1 MLLHNPF
8 KVKHP
13 ACAALSKTADFY
25 YNNPMKRLA
34 FVIPWYS
41 DEVRGGAE
49 TELRGIAKHLAAS
62 GIELEILTTCVKE
75 FSSDWSVNYYKEGEA
90 VEGGLKVRRF
100 PARKRDTEAFDSVN
114 LKFIKGIPVT
124 AEEEQIFMKEMVNS
138 PALYEYIGQH
148 KDEYALFVHIPYM
161 FGTAYYGIKAAPE
174 KSVLIPCLHEEAYA
188 HMSLY
193 KDVFCKTA
201 GMIYLST
208 PEMKLANE
216 LYDLSNVRQE
226 VLGAGVDSDFDPDPA
241 RFRSKY
247 KIGDPFI
254 LYAGRKDTGKNV
266 DLLISYFREFKRRN
280 PSESGLKLVLI
291 GGGRIDIPAD
301 CSKEI
306 IDLGFVDRA
315 DKYDACAAALC
326 MCQPSTHE
334 SFSIVIM
341 ESWLCGRPVL
351 VHENCDVTCAFAK
364 ESNSGLYFKDFYDFE
379 GAVKYYI
386 DNPETAAS
394 MGQTGKTYV
403 EERFTWDVITRKYTE
418 FFEEVSNEED

>member
-1 MLLHNPF
+1 MIR
-8 KVKHP
+8 
-13 ACAALSKTADFY
+13 T
-25 YNNPMKRLA
+25 
-34 FVIPWYS
+34 
-41 DEVRGGAE
+41 
-49 TELRGIAKHLAAS
+49 
-62 GIELEILTTCVKE
+62 
-75 FSSDWSVNYYKEGEA
+75 
-90 VEGGLKVRRF
+90 
-100 PARKRDTEAFDSVN
+100 
-114 LKFIKGIPVT
+114 
-124 AEEEQIFMKEMVNS
+124 
-138 PALYEYIGQH
+138 
-148 KDEYALFVHIPYM
+148 
-161 FGTAYYGIKAAPE
+161 
-174 KSVLIPCLHEEAYA
+174 LIPTRQGSA
-188 HMSLY
+188 
-193 KDVFCKTA
+193 
-201 GMIYLST
+201 
-208 PEMKLANE
+208 ANI
-216 LYDLSNVRQE
+216 
-226 VLGAGVDSDFDPDPA
+226 
-241 RFRSKY
+241 RSA
-247 KIGDPFI
+247 I
-254 LYAGRKDTGKNV
+254 
-266 DLLISYFREFKRRN
+266 LLISYFREFKRRN

>member
-1 MLLHNPF
+1 
-8 KVKHP
+8 
-13 ACAALSKTADFY
+13 
-25 YNNPMKRLA
+25 MKKIG

-41 DEVRGGAE
+41 DKVRGGAE

-62 GIELEILTTCVKE
+62 GVELEILTTCVKE
-75 FSSDWSVNYYKEGEA
+75 FSSDWSVNFYKPGGA
-90 VEGGLKVRRF
+90 DEGGIKVIRF
-100 PARKRDTEAFDSVN
+100 PARKRDTAAFDQVN
-114 LKFIKGIPVT
+114 LKFIKGSPVSP
-124 AEEEQIFMKEMVNS
+124 EEEQIFMQEMVNS
-138 PALYEYIGQH
+138 PKLYEYIEEH
-148 KDEYALFVHIPYM
+148 KDDYALFVHIPYM

-188 HMSLY
+188 HMTLWN
-193 KDVFCKTA
+193 DVFSKLA

-216 LYDLSNVRQE
+216 LYDLSSVKQA
-226 VLGAGVDSDFDPDPA
+226 VLGAGVDSDFDPVA
-241 RFRSKY
+241 SRFREKY
-247 KIGDPFI
+247 KINDPFI

-266 DLLISYFREFKRRN
+266 DILIQYFCEFKKRN
-280 PSESGLKLVLI
+280 PSCDSLKLILI
-291 GGGRIDIPAD
+291 GGGDIEIPKDYA
-301 CSKEI
+301 SQI

-315 DKYDACAAALC
+315 DKYDACAASLC

-351 VHENCDVTCAFAK
+351 VHENCDVTCAFAQ

-386 DNPETAAS
+386 ENPETADT
-394 MGQTGKTYV
+394 MGKTGRDYV
-403 EERFTWDVITRKYTE
+403 LERFTWDVITNKFTS
-418 FFEEVSNEED
+418 FFKEVSNEED